1 MVRTFIG
8 RGTSLMVAGG
18 HIDFTADNWFYA
30 SFFSCAVK
38 FDNSIENA
46 VVRNSQAIHAQL
58 FCPGNQSGYIAHAV
72 QQAVLGMDVEM
83 AKHIIL
89 SGRSVPIIALKG
101 STEQAK
107 TPVVQLCLQAKFQH
121 T

>member
-8 RGTSLMVAGG
+8 GGTPLMVAGG
-18 HIDFTADNWFYA
+18 HIDFTADNGFY
-30 SFFSCAVK
+30 SSLFGCPVK
-38 FDNSIENA
+38 LDNPIKDA
-46 VVRNSQAIHAQL
+46 VVGNGQAIHAE
-58 FCPGNQSGYIAHAV
+58 FFSPGNQSGYIAHTV

-101 STEQAK
+101 LMQQAK
-107 TPVVQLCLQAKFQH
+107 KQMPSFDCN
-121 T
+121 